1 MDVVLDRTDAR
12 EGLTQLV
19 ATQPQCAILWVDPD
33 SPMSL
38 KLARRVRHDAPEANL
53 VILTSIEDVTVT
65 REAVRLGARAMAVL
79 PGDEHE
85 LERVFEAL
93 SIEAHT
99 ANDDGMVVALLGAK
113 GGMGTTSLAIN
124 LAGLLAQDPANRV
137 ALIDLALYI
146 GEVGVYLDMK
156 TPYALG
162 ELLRD
167 LSRLDD
173 AWIKEKVPR
182 HRTGFYVLSQPAEW
196 DDVDAIQLADL
207 LQGIGLLKRHFTHI
221 ILDAGAQL
229 SEVALAGVT
238 VADQCILICTQ
249 ELPALVSTRRRIG
262 MLTQVSGTQ
271 ENIRVVVNRWH
282 DDDSYDRESIQSFV
296 QHGINATIRNDYKN
310 TSAGIESGKLL
321 VEHAADSGICDDMRA
336 VVRLFD
342 RGVAAQEKARK
353 KLFGLF

>member
-1 MDVVLDRTDAR
+1 MDVVLDRADAR
-12 EGLTQLV
+12 EGLAQLI
-19 ATQPQCAILWVDPD
+19 ATQPQCTLLWVDAD

-38 KLARRVRHDAPEANL
+38 HLARRVRHDVPDANL
-53 VILTSIEDVTVT
+53 VILTSTEDAAVT
-65 REAVRLGARAMAVL
+65 REAVRLGARAMAIL

-85 LERVFEAL
+85 LERVFAAL
-93 SIEAHT
+93 STEAHD
-99 ANDDGMVVALLGAK
+99 ANDDGMVIALLGAK

-124 LAGLLAQDPANRV
+124 LAGVLAQDPEHRV
-137 ALIDLALYI
+137 VLIDLALYI
-146 GEVGVYLDMK
+146 GEVGVYLDME

-173 AWIKEKVPR
+173 AWIQQKVPR

-196 DDVDAIQLADL
+196 DDVDAIQLSDL
-207 LQGIGLLKRHFTHI
+207 LQCIGLLKRHFTHV

-229 SEVALAGVT
+229 SEVALSGVT
-238 VADQCILICTQ
+238 VADQCILVCTQ

-271 ENIRVVVNRWH
+271 ENIRVVVNRWQ
-282 DDDSYDRESIQSFV
+282 DDGTYDRASIEKFV
-296 QHGINATIRNDYKN
+296 QHGINATVRNDYKN

-321 VEHAADSGICDDMRA
+321 VEHAPESGICDDMRE

-342 RGVAAQEKARK
+342 RSAAAQEKARK